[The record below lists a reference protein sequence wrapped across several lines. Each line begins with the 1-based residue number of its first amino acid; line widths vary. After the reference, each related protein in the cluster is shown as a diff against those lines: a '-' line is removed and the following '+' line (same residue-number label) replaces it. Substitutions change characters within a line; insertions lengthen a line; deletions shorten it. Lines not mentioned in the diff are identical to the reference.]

1 MRRDIRE
8 RGVLAWL
15 AATMSAGLA
24 GLLLR
29 GPVSTALA
37 DWGAAA
43 HICARLGWVC
53 CLLAA
58 VLLAGGAVSWAVAH
72 RLQRGLKYALRHWQL
87 SRSIARALLE
97 AGYGIPVGGM
107 AENRH

>member
-53 CLLAA
+53 CLLAG
-58 VLLAGGAVSWAVAH
+58 VLLARGAGVGAGGP
-72 RLQRGLKYALRHWQL
+72 
-87 SRSIARALLE
+87 
-97 AGYGIPVGGM
+97 YGVWRRDGGKIPGS
-107 AENRH
+107 A